1 MLSVCLITYN
11 HEKYIAAALDSI
23 LAQQTDFPVRV
34 IIGEDGS
41 TDNTRAICEE
51 YCRKFPELFLLLPAE
66 KNMGMMKNFIRTYK
80 ACAGD
85 YIAFIEGDDFWTD
98 TKKLQK
104 QVDFLKVNESYSL
117 SFHNV
122 NMLFTRNQVNAEK
135 PFHTSME
142 KDSFDTEDLMQQW
155 FIPTCSVVCRV
166 YADFDLPEWYVNCK
180 SGDIPFLLLMSLKG
194 KIKYLPEMMGVYRV
208 HDTGVSA
215 THNDYDKIIAMVYI
229 YENFNIHTN
238 FRFRKKIREASIFE
252 IDYHYPVKQTIIV
265 KEPAP
270 QDSYMVRV
278 VRKIEKLFS
287 QTSPA

>member
-11 HEKYIAAALDSI
+11 HEKYIAATLDSI
-23 LAQQTDFPVRV
+23 LQQETDFQVQV

-41 TDNTRAICEE
+41 TDNTRSICEE
-51 YCRKFPELFLLLPAE
+51 YCRNFPELFILLPPE

-85 YIAFIEGDDFWTD
+85 YIAFIEGDDYWTD

-104 QVDFLKVNESYSL
+104 QVDFLKANEGYSL

-122 NMLFTRNQVNAEK
+122 NMLFTRNQANAEK
-135 PFHTSME
+135 PFHTSLE
-142 KDSFDTEDLMQQW
+142 KDSFETEDLMQQW

-166 YADFDLPEWYVNCK
+166 YADFVLPDWYVHCK

-194 KIKYLPEMMGVYRV
+194 KIKYFPDMMGVYRV

-238 FRFRKKIREASIFE
+238 YRFKKKIREASIFE
-252 IDYHYPVKQTIIV
+252 IDYHYPVKQTILV
-265 KEPAP
+265 KEPP
-270 QDSYMVRV
+270 LQDSYMVRA
-278 VRKIEKLFS
+278 VRKIERLFS
-287 QTSPA
+287 QASPA